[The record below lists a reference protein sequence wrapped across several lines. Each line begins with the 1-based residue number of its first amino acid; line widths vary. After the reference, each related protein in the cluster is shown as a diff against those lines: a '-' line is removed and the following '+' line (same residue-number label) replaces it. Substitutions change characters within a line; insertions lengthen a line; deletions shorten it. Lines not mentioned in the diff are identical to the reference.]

1 MSTDPKRSQKP
12 ISQPL
17 PVLQLKESVVED
29 IDIMD
34 VSLENQRTYD
44 RLTKMN
50 GAPFTSSRSK
60 KKRSQTTVVPT
71 RKSLSVEDPVLEAQ
85 AVSS

>member
-29 IDIMD
+29 IDIMN

-44 RLTKMN
+44 RLTTMN